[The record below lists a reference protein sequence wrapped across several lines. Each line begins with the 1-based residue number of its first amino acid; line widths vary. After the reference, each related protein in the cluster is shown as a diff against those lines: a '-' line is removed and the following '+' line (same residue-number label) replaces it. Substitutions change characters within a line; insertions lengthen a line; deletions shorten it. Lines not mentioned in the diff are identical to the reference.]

1 LKNKN
6 VNIKNKAL
14 NPTVAKLGMVSFFAD
29 VASEMLYPITPIFLT
44 TILGA
49 SATFVGVIE
58 GIAEAVA
65 SLLKTYSGIWS
76 DRILR
81 RRPFL
86 FAGYFLGAISKPLIG
101 LSSTWIGVLSARV
114 IDRTG
119 KGLRSS
125 PRDALIA
132 DSVDASARGAAFG
145 WHRGMDTLGAAVG
158 PLLALLLLSFYGD
171 NLRPLYYWAAI
182 PGLFSVLVIFFVKEP
197 ASGRTKSEASK
208 WKNPL
213 SLWGEFG
220 GEFKNY
226 IFAWGIFS
234 LTNSSDVFLLLRARQ
249 MGFSTA
255 GVIWLYCAYNLVYS
269 LSSPYLGKLSDSI
282 GRKKLML
289 FGMIMFAGVYVGFA
303 FAGQLWH
310 FAFLFAAYGLYMG
323 ATDGVGKA
331 MAVDYAP
338 SRLKASAVGILGTV
352 TGFCTILAST
362 MAGLLWDHAGEMWP
376 FLYGAAGA
384 LVAAVYLKVLKKI

>member
-1 LKNKN
+1 MKNKN

-226 IFAWGIFS
+226 IFACHI
-234 LTNSSDVFLLLRARQ
+234 
-249 MGFSTA
+249 
-255 GVIWLYCAYNLVYS
+255 I
-269 LSSPYLGKLSDSI
+269 
-282 GRKKLML
+282 
-289 FGMIMFAGVYVGFA
+289 
-303 FAGQLWH
+303 
-310 FAFLFAAYGLYMG
+310 AADLQ
-323 ATDGVGKA
+323 A
-331 MAVDYAP
+331 
-338 SRLKASAVGILGTV
+338 ASAG
-352 TGFCTILAST
+352 S
-362 MAGLLWDHAGEMWP
+362 
-376 FLYGAAGA
+376 
-384 LVAAVYLKVLKKI
+384 